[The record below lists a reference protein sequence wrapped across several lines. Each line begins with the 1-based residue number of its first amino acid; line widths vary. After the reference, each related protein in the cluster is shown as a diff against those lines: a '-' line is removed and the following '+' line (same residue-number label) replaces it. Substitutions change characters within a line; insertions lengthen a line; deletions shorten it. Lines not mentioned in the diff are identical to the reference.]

1 MRGHVREQ
9 KYSREK
15 QKKPV
20 LCPSVINLSCTIFN
34 FSDPTNTSLT
44 PQKALSFSV
53 QSAMLKGKVLAN
65 LYFLN
70 AFSDPSPNRQP

>member
-15 QKKPV
+15 QKKP
-20 LCPSVINLSCTIFN
+20 IFN